1 MWQEAAIIAMQL
13 FLTVLA
19 VTLVLIAAFAV
30 LNHWQWVTTIIYDVF
45 SLAFVLLLLFFSA
58 KQLRVAS
65 QRY

>member
-45 SLAFVLLLLFFSA
+45 PWPLCFFSFFSA